1 MRKGPFRK
9 RAERRID
16 MAIGSIKVHQ
26 MCGDGQRW
34 DWPRFD
40 KIEEKLVELNYVVR
54 LYVGKSALIV
64 LLLRT

>member
-40 KIEEKLVELNYVVR
+40 KIEEKLVELNYVKYLVR
-54 LYVGKSALIV
+54 KCQVDIQG
-64 LLLRT
+64 